1 MSMLQLNS
9 KEKCHCP
16 VIGDEED
23 CGCDETPADDCGCE
37 QKKRPPSCSPCEK
50 AVELA
55 HEIDKNVAVI

>member
-23 CGCDETPADDCGCE
+23 CGCDDAPADDCGC
-37 QKKRPPSCSPCEK
+37 
-50 AVELA
+50 
-55 HEIDKNVAVI
+55 D